1 MTKPSIPPETE
12 NTSDGAPKRRGVNL
26 FDIISFVAIITVVLA
41 AVTYMF
47 AGAITNRTINHINS
61 GSEAFE
67 YESAQS
73 VDTMMAI
80 IHHPMKRTV
89 FVPATE
95 IGPFKGLICA
105 ETLEGVTELYHFDKP
120 RGYVTSTK
128 MPTSEEL
135 EAVIPAF
142 CEDAFSRIK

>member
-1 MTKPSIPPETE
+1 LTKPSIPPETE
-12 NTSDGAPKRRGVNL
+12 NTSDAAPKRPGVNL
-26 FDIISFVAIITVVLA
+26 FDIISFVGIITVVLA

-47 AGAITNRTINHINS
+47 TDAIGESMTNHINS

-67 YESAQS
+67 YERAQP
-73 VDTMMAI
+73 VDAMMKI
-80 IHHPMKRTV
+80 IHHPMKRAV

-95 IGPFKGLICA
+95 NGPFKGLICA
-105 ETLEGVTELYHFDKP
+105 ETLEGVIELYHFDKP

-128 MPTSEEL
+128 MPTSEKL
-135 EAVIPAF
+135 EAVMPAF